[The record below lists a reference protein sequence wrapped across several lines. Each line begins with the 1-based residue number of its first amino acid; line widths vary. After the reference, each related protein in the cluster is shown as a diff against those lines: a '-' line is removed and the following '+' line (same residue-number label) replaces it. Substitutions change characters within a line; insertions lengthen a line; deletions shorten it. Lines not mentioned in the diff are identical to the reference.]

1 MLYRYCFSNLLWKVR
16 VTQHGLELNG
26 TRQFMFSTDDAN
38 LLGENINTVKKN
50 TEALLDA
57 RKEVGLEVNTEK
69 TMCMFVLPPKC

>member
-1 MLYRYCFSNLLWKVR
+1 
-16 VTQHGLELNG
+16 
-26 TRQFMFSTDDAN
+26 MFSTDDAN